1 MQIDEKSKRE
11 LVIEWWNSLTFT
23 VKSFTI
29 IKHKELVAGYP
40 DRLVEGLTG
49 REIEQI
55 YNAEHN

>member
-1 MQIDEKSKRE
+1 MQVNEKSKRE

-23 VKSFTI
+23 DKAFTVV
-29 IKHKELVAGYP
+29 KHKELVVGYP
-40 DRLVEGLTG
+40 YRLVKSLTG